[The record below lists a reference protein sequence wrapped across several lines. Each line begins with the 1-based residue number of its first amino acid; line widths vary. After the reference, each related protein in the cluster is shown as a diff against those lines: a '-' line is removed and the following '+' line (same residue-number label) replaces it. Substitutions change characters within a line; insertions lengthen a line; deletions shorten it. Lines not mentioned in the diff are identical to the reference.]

1 MAFQNFQVGCKAE
14 AVDDDGVWCRC
25 TVILN
30 ENDGVT
36 VSFDG
41 WKSEWNRKICDASQI
56 RTQTAV
62 SGKGKRKHVALSSEV
77 RTSFVFMFLS
87 NQNEIVI
94 CCCFISVHLHP
105 LIAIAFSILTT
116 GSRVQMKIKQE
127 L

>member
-56 RTQTAV
+56 
-62 SGKGKRKHVALSSEV
+62 
-77 RTSFVFMFLS
+77 
-87 NQNEIVI
+87 
-94 CCCFISVHLHP
+94 
-105 LIAIAFSILTT
+105 T
-116 GSRVQMKIKQE
+116 GSPSSKYVVYATACVYKELYGKIADRKRNCVNNY
-127 L
+127 LN